1 MNIVGNRVT
10 LRAVERNDLPALHEW
25 ANDPEIQFNLGRWHF
40 PLSLAALEKWFET
53 FAHDGRDQR
62 FIIDAADLGAIGM
75 SNLVDINW
83 KDRNAFTG
91 LLIGLAPQRRKGYGA
106 DCVRTM
112 MRYAFEELQLERL
125 DTTIIAHN
133 QASLRLYIE
142 KCGWLE
148 EGRKARAF
156 FRRNAFHDNVIL
168 GITRD
173 RYGRLVNSGALSP

>member
-1 MNIVGNRVT
+1 MNIVGDRVT
-10 LRAVERNDLPALHEW
+10 LRAVERTDLPALQEW
-25 ANDPEIQFNLGRWHF
+25 ANDPEIQFNLGHWHF
-40 PLSLAALEKWFET
+40 PLSLAALETWFDT
-53 FAHDGRDQR
+53 FRYDGKDQR
-62 FIIDAADLGAIGM
+62 FIIDTAGHGAIGIT
-75 SNLVDINW
+75 NLVDINW

-91 LLIGLAPQRRKGYGA
+91 LLIGPAPLRRQGYGV

-112 MRYAFEELQLERL
+112 MRYAFEELRLERL

-133 QASLRLYIE
+133 EGSLSLYIE

-168 GITRD
+168 GITRA
-173 RYGRLVNSGALSP
+173 RYGELVEGGAFNP